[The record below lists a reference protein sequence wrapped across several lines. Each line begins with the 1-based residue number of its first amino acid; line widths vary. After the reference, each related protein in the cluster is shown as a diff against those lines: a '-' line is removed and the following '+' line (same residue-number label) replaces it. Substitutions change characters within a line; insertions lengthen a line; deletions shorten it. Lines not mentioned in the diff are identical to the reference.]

1 MNHSPIPLS
10 LSQMSD
16 LGLSSFSDLTPLLSS
31 LANSVAKLSNRN
43 FLEAAAGAGAAAEDA
58 IL

>member
-16 LGLSSFSDLTPLLSS
+16 LGGLSSCSDLTLAGV
-31 LANSVAKLSNRN
+31 ANSVAKLSNRN
-43 FLEAAAGAGAAAEDA
+43 FLEAAAGAVEDA